1 MGRIEREKKI
11 VSLMIRLYCKKKE
24 GHRELCESCRALEA
38 YALARLERCPFG
50 EKKTACQSCEVH
62 CYNPKM
68 RAKIKEVMRFSG
80 PRMILMA
87 PGEALRHLLAT
98 LSDKIRRR

>member
-50 EKKTACQSCEVH
+50 EKKTACQSCKVH